1 MIIHPH
7 KGLSALRRRLGRL
20 IPLVAVVV
28 LVQLLAPIGAVR
40 FIASAIADPVGVA
53 PLCAEMARPGQA
65 SHAAL
70 PSGHDSGCCAI
81 CAVGLNGAPV
91 PALPPQDFVVA
102 RFAEEVVWHL
112 AEPSVIDRRS
122 FVDAQA
128 RGPPALVPVSA

>member
-1 MIIHPH
+1 MIIHPP

-40 FIASAIADPVGVA
+40 FIANAIADPVGVA

-65 SHAAL
+65 SHAAI
-70 PSGHDSGCCAI
+70 PSAHDSGCCAI
-81 CAVGLNGAPV
+81 CAVGFSGTPV

-102 RFAEEVVWHL
+102 RFAEVVVWHL
-112 AEPSVIDRRS
+112 ADSAPVDRRS
-122 FVDAQA
+122 FAHAQA
-128 RGPPALVPVSA
+128 RGPPALVSASA